1 MKRFYLKIKYDIVI
15 MVKNMIEIHVNLN
28 SMEDIFHPFSKN
40 TLNPTLTSFIYEECF
55 GYLAKN
61 NIQIFI
67 SSNQSFTDKEK
78 ETIAKLI
85 HSNFKAELEE
95 EKVKNKLS
103 NTFRTILFIV
113 GILILIFVY
122 FIQIEF
128 VHEFLLILGWLAIWE
143 TVYDFLFMEMK
154 EKNKR
159 KRYQKI
165 SESKIIFE

>member
-28 SMEDIFHPFSKN
+28 LMEDIFHPFSKN

-95 EKVKNKLS
+95 EKVKNKYQ
-103 NTFRTILFIV
+103 
-113 GILILIFVY
+113 IFV
-122 FIQIEF
+122 I
-128 VHEFLLILGWLAIWE
+128 
-143 TVYDFLFMEMK
+143 
-154 EKNKR
+154 
-159 KRYQKI
+159 
-165 SESKIIFE
+165 

>member
-1 MKRFYLKIKYDIVI
+1 MKRIYLKKKNEIVI
-15 MVKNMIEIHVNLN
+15 MVKNMIEIHVNLK
-28 SMEDIFHPFSKN
+28 SLEDLFHPFSKN
-40 TLNPTLTSFIYEECF
+40 TLNPTLASFIYEECF

-61 NIQIFI
+61 NIQIFM
-67 SSNQSFTDKEK
+67 SSNQSFSDKEK

-85 HSNFKAELEE
+85 HSNFKTELEE
-95 EKVKNKLS
+95 EKIKNKLS
-103 NTFRTILFIV
+103 NTFRTILFKT
-113 GILILIFVY
+113 GILILLFVY

-154 EKNKR
+154 ERNKR

>member
-15 MVKNMIEIHVNLN
+15 MVKNMIEIHVNLK
-28 SMEDIFHPFSKN
+28 SLEDLFHPFSKN
-40 TLNPTLTSFIYEECF
+40 TLNPTLASFIYEECF

-78 ETIAKLI
+78 EIIAELI

-95 EKVKNKLS
+95 EKIKDKLS
-103 NTFRTILFIV
+103 NTFRTILFIA

>member
-15 MVKNMIEIHVNLN
+15 MVKNMIEIHVNLK
-28 SMEDIFHPFSKN
+28 SLEDLFHPFSKN

-67 SSNQSFTDKEK
+67 SSNQSFSDKEK

-85 HSNFKAELEE
+85 HSNFKTELEE
-95 EKVKNKLS
+95 EKIKNKLS
-103 NTFRTILFIV
+103 NTFRTILFIT
-113 GILILIFVY
+113 GILILLFVY

-154 EKNKR
+154 ERNKR

>member
-15 MVKNMIEIHVNLN
+15 MVKNMIEIHVNLK
-28 SMEDIFHPFSKN
+28 SLEDLSHPFSKN
-40 TLNPTLTSFIYEECF
+40 TLNPTLASFIYEECF

-67 SSNQSFTDKEK
+67 SSNQSFSDKEK

-85 HSNFKAELEE
+85 HSNFKTELEE
-95 EKVKNKLS
+95 EKIKNKLS
-103 NTFRTILFIV
+103 NTFRTILFIT
-113 GILILIFVY
+113 GILILLFVY

-143 TVYDFLFMEMK
+143 TVYDFLFMETK